1 MVVLGGWTQV
11 YDLGSKTVP
20 TAGPYDITA
29 FNGTEFGVQLRE
41 IALNTVDGVPLL
53 IKYQIVEEVDGTRY
67 NRQIGAIPTHTYDGR
82 LQLLTV
88 DYEKPVILDL
98 QGEQVDEGVYDY
110 SFVVT
115 ELTRRL
121 HN

>member
-29 FNGTEFGVQLRE
+29 FNGTEFGVELRE
-41 IALNTVDGVPLL
+41 IAQTAVDGTPIL
-53 IKYQIVEEVDGTRY
+53 IKYQIVDVDNTHY
-67 NRQIGAIPTHTYDGR
+67 NNQIGAIPTHTYDGR

-88 DYEKPVILDL
+88 DKEKPVILDL

-110 SFVVT
+110 SFTVT
-115 ELTRRL
+115 ELTTKTS
-121 HN
+121 

>member
-1 MVVLGGWTQV
+1 MVVLGGGTQV

-20 TAGPYDITA
+20 AAGPYDITA
-29 FNGTEFGVQLRE
+29 FNGTEFGVKLRE
-41 IALNTVDGVPLL
+41 IVQTAVDGTPLL

-115 ELTRRL
+115 ELTTKTS
-121 HN
+121 